1 MSQSTPITTS
11 ASAPAEAS
19 ATRQLNASVIE
30 TITSALYDKRRKTV
44 ERSIDMRES
53 AEMHREIYR
62 AIRTRKP
69 QEARKLMEEHLR
81 MAQASQGMER
91 PPDRTAP
98 LRAGR

>member
-1 MSQSTPITTS
+1 
-11 ASAPAEAS
+11 
-19 ATRQLNASVIE
+19 
-30 TITSALYDKRRKTV
+30 V

-81 MAQASQGMER
+81 RAQTSQGMER
-91 PPDRTAP
+91 PPDRKAQQGTA
-98 LRAGR
+98 RQ